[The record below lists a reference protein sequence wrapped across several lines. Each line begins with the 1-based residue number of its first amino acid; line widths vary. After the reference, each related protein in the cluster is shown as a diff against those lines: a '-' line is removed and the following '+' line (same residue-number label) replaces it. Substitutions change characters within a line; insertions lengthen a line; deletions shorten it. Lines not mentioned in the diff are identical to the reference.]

1 MAELRCLGRVYAVA
15 HGDDSIQR
23 VEVCLIRFAAS
34 GIVEAFEQTFE
45 YVLEEIVLLI
55 EHLFKIERSHIAH
68 ESLGKL
74 VSFLRVGNVNSKKGN
89 TATGESRSE
98 GFFEK

>member
-1 MAELRCLGRVYAVA
+1 M
-15 HGDDSIQR
+15 
-23 VEVCLIRFAAS
+23 IRFAAS

-68 ESLGKL
+68 ECLGKL